1 MRQRYAD
8 AVERHGARH
17 VVFLMPT
24 ERQCAQARRL
34 ILAETRLRGL
44 WQPHLYTLDAF
55 AQMLL
60 SEQDPLR
67 AELPPM
73 TQRIVLRQIVDRLAQ
88 QNALMFFQ
96 AVYAFP
102 GFLDLLQDFIRRTKR
117 QGLSPEQ
124 WLQTTAASSLP
135 DAQRRELHL
144 LYDEYQHLLQ
154 RHGVSDAD
162 ERLMHA
168 RALLLSGRTAPFDDI
183 KILLLDGFH
192 RLSPVEWDVVE
203 CLAQLSEKTV
213 VALTDEDDSPRPALF
228 HQARAMRGEWQ
239 KRFPIKVISHQSSVT
254 GPPSGLTHLQGSL
267 FAEGCDHKP
276 SADDSVQLI
285 EAPGQFRE
293 VEEMAREVKRLLLTG
308 EAAPDDIALLFRNLP
323 DYAPVVQEVFAA
335 FGIPV
340 HLSHREAPLRSPAVQ
355 TVLSL
360 LQVVADDF
368 QREDV
373 VKFLK
378 SNYVDLSREGEA
390 PAELIVMET
399 TGSAGASPSPRFTPD
414 DLDLVA
420 RRARITSG
428 KDNWQRRLLVRERQL
443 LVRLEKLERG
453 EPSEEFEESREHLA
467 QELAIARRARR
478 FVEAFFQILAPL
490 SRAETRAQAVAET
503 RKLMDAFGM
512 AARLALDA
520 CSDGAQVAADLS
532 FSGEDLN
539 AFAQLQRA
547 LEDLQ
552 FAETLL
558 GESEK
563 RISLP
568 AFLGELHTAL
578 SLTPLPSSD
587 SSEGYVSVL
596 SVADAA
602 GQQFPYVFVGGLVE
616 KEFPRPQDINLL
628 SPDEPNIVGA
638 ISKYAQQSVED
649 FLFYTAI
656 TRATKRLYL
665 SYPTT
670 DAEGRAVLTSYYV
683 DEVRKCFA
691 TDLTVC
697 SKVKLS
703 AVVPALHRACN
714 PRELLEALFWE
725 IGKLGNWETGK
736 LGNGCV
742 HLPNFL
748 VSQFPHLPISYLLH
762 AATIETHRHST
773 EPFNHFEGVLS
784 APAIQEDL
792 AKWFHAAYRFSAH
805 QFNTFGQC
813 PMRFCFK
820 YVLGLEPLDE
830 PTDTMQRRERG
841 QAVHEILRRFF
852 LQLSEVTGSTAVTE
866 ENMEAAKAV
875 MEEVV
880 ERYFTE
886 QAQRGLVGD
895 ERLWEVEKQHCRRDL
910 ALLLAHEATL
920 TAAGYVPLRFEE
932 SYGMRPDDQPLRI
945 GSGEEQV
952 FVQGKIDRI
961 DRLPP
966 DENGTPRFAVFDYKS
981 SGYQR
986 WQDILEGTDFQL
998 PLYALAAQQI
1008 VLRDEQA
1015 QCAEWSYYKV
1025 RRPIEQNA
1033 RVVAEG
1039 KKARMTEC
1047 LQATLEHLPRYAA
1060 QIRRGQFPAAP
1071 RGDVCSFCE
1080 YRHICRVRTVVNES
1094 MGQ

>member
-1 MRQRYAD
+1 
-8 AVERHGARH
+8 
-17 VVFLMPT
+17 MPT

-34 ILAETRLRGL
+34 ILSETSLRGL
-44 WQPHLYTLDAF
+44 WQPHVCTIDAF
-55 AQMLL
+55 AQTLL
-60 SEQDPLR
+60 HEHDPFR
-67 AELPPM
+67 TELPPM
-73 TQRIVLRQIVDRLAQ
+73 TQRILLRQIVERLAQ
-88 QNALMFFQ
+88 QNSLTFFQ
-96 AVYAFP
+96 SVYAFP
-102 GFLDLLQDFIRRTKR
+102 GFLEMLQDFIRRTKR

-124 WLQTTAASSLP
+124 WFQTTAESSLP
-135 DAQRRELHL
+135 DAQRRELYL
-144 LYDEYQHLLQ
+144 IYYEYQNLLQ
-154 RHGVSDAD
+154 QHGVADAD

-183 KILLLDGFH
+183 KVLLLDGFNG
-192 RLSPVEWDVVE
+192 LSSVEWDVVE
-203 CLAQLSEKTV
+203 CLARLSEETV
-213 VALTDEDDSPRPALF
+213 VALTDEADSPRPALC
-228 HQARAMRGEWQ
+228 HQARAMRREWQ
-239 KRFPIKVISHQSSVT
+239 KRFPIRIISEQLAVSSEQW
-254 GPPSGLTHLQGSL
+254 GLTHLQSTL
-267 FAEGCDHKP
+267 FAEGCDDKP

-293 VEEMAREVKRLLLTG
+293 VEEIAREVKRLLLTG
-308 EAAPDDIALLFRNLP
+308 EAAPDDVSLLFRNLP
-323 DYAPVVQEVFAA
+323 DYAHVIQEVFAE
-335 FGIPV
+335 FGISI
-340 HLSHREAPLRSPAVQ
+340 HLSNSETPLRSPAVQ

-360 LQVVADDF
+360 LQIVADDF

-420 RRARITSG
+420 RRARIISG
-428 KDNWQRRLLVRERQL
+428 KDNWQRRLQTRERQL
-443 LVRLEKLERG
+443 QSRLEKLEQG
-453 EPSEEFEESREHLA
+453 ELSEDFEESREHLA
-467 QELAIARRARR
+467 QELEQTRRALR
-478 FVEAFFQILAPL
+478 FVEEFLQRLAPL
-490 SRAETRAQAVAET
+490 SCAKTRAQAVAET
-503 RKLMDAFGM
+503 RKLIDAFDI
-512 AARLALDA
+512 AERLALDA
-520 CSDGAQVAADLS
+520 RSDGAQIAADLS
-532 FSGEDLN
+532 FSGDDLR
-539 AFAQLQRA
+539 AFEQLQRA

-552 FAETLL
+552 FAETFLSD
-558 GESEK
+558 SEK
-563 RISLP
+563 TISLS
-568 AFLGELHTAL
+568 AFLGELQTAL
-578 SLTPLPSSD
+578 SLTTLPPSD
-587 SSEGYVSVL
+587 SSEGCVSVL
-596 SVADAA
+596 NVADAA
-602 GQQFPYVFVGGLVE
+602 GQQFPYVFVAGLVE
-616 KEFPRPQDINLL
+616 KEFPRPQNVNLL
-628 SPDEPNIVGA
+628 SPEEPNSA
-638 ISKYAQQSVED
+638 ED
-649 FLFYTAI
+649 FLFYTAV

-697 SKVKLS
+697 SRVKLS
-703 AVVPALHRACN
+703 AVVPALHRVCN
-714 PRELLEALFWE
+714 QRELLDALFWE

-742 HLPNFL
+742 QLPNFL
-748 VSQFPHLPISYLLH
+748 ISQSPNLPISYLLH

-773 EPFNHFEGVLS
+773 EPLNHFDGVLCE
-784 APAIQEDL
+784 PAIREDL
-792 AKWFHAAYRFSAH
+792 AQRFHETYRFSAN

-820 YVLGLEPLDE
+820 YVLDLEPLDE
-830 PTDTMQRRERG
+830 PTDRMQHRERG
-841 QAVHEILRRFF
+841 QTVHEILRRFF
-852 LQLSEVTGSTAVTE
+852 IQLSEVTGSTAVTE
-866 ENMEAAKAV
+866 ENVDVAKAV

-920 TAAGYVPLRFEE
+920 TAAGHVPLRFEE
-932 SYGMRPDDQPLRI
+932 NYGMRSDDEPLRI
-945 GSGEEQV
+945 GNGGEQV

-981 SGYQR
+981 SGNQR
-986 WQDILEGTDFQL
+986 WQEVIEGTDFQL
-998 PLYALAAQQI
+998 PLYTLAAQQI

-1033 RVVAEG
+1033 RVIAEG
-1039 KKARMTEC
+1039 KKAQMTEC
-1047 LQATLEHLPRYAA
+1047 LKATLEHLPRYAA
-1060 QIRRGQFPAAP
+1060 QIRSGQFPAAP
-1071 RGDVCSFCE
+1071 RGDVCDYCE
-1080 YRHICRVRTVVNES
+1080 YRHICRVRTVVNELMGQWVNGS
-1094 MGQ
+1094 MG